1 MRAILFLSA
10 VLISLWPAA
19 ADAQVFGTFTWQ
31 MQPYCNRV
39 TLMLATSPGG
49 FSVSGVDDQCGAVSK
64 GSATGVAVFNGDGSV
79 GLNFTIVTPPSGVAV
94 HVSATVSPATGL
106 GTWSDDVG
114 NTGTLALHGNVSGL
128 PARPTTMTPLSV
140 AENPNEAT
148 DPCASAVAPATMVL
162 CGTATYRWS
171 NGGFGL
177 GALQVWRDRNGQVH
191 IRGSARRIG
200 TGIGGAV
207 FILPPAYAPKRTLAM
222 TVSTGVS
229 AGVHTGGTALLVVY
243 GPDVP
248 GATGYVA
255 IYSASD
261 PAHTVIHV
269 GEAIY
274 SVDR

>member
-94 HVSATVSPATGL
+94 HVSATVSPATGQ

-128 PARPTTMTPLSV
+128 PARPSGGNVLVHKAEMVDDRCRRRFGSV
-140 AENPNEAT
+140 GLTEHDEDTGKLDQRQRTVCHQSAT
-148 DPCASAVAPATMVL
+148 EHRRPERFLRLDVL
-162 CGTATYRWS
+162 DRQMNVSQRHAKIVCGRK
-171 NGGFGL
+171 L
-177 GALQVWRDRNGQVH
+177 C
-191 IRGSARRIG
+191 
-200 TGIGGAV
+200 
-207 FILPPAYAPKRTLAM
+207 
-222 TVSTGVS
+222 
-229 AGVHTGGTALLVVY
+229 
-243 GPDVP
+243 
-248 GATGYVA
+248 
-255 IYSASD
+255 
-261 PAHTVIHV
+261 
-269 GEAIY
+269 
-274 SVDR
+274 